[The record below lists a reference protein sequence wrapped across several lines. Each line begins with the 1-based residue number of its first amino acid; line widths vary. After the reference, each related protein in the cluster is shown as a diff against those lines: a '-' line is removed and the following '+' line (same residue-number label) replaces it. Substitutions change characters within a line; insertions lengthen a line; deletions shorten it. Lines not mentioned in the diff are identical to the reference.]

1 MSCDKIALRLLIF
14 YTASWE
20 NKRVR
25 H

>member
-1 MSCDKIALRLLIF
+1 MSCDKIALHLLIF